1 MAQPLQMAL
10 QLGLQYAP
18 LAAVAVNALERWELQ
33 PDALAVLAPRVVPLM
48 EPYLRNLAA
57 LEGTE
62 AVADASGGMPPI
74 HWGQKPYLWLCVW
87 SGIKTFLW
95 GDGTTIYD
103 MRLHDACR

>member
-18 LAAVAVNALERWELQ
+18 LAAVAVSALERLELQ

-62 AVADASGGMPPI
+62 ALADAPGGMPLDT
-74 HWGQKPYLWLCVW
+74 GARNYTYGCV
-87 SGIKTFLW
+87 SDQELW
-95 GDGTTIYD
+95 GDVTNYD